1 MGLNRGIDPVLLAAI
16 TAGAFHPVQLVRVA
30 FPGDVVRVHSGRGS
44 LSWGGQSWL
53 GVGEKGFIQL
63 PAESAGAASF
73 SGVLRLGGLPDTID
87 DYLDTSING
96 VEVDVWFGA
105 VTARA
110 GVTLIGSPVLVF
122 SGFCD
127 GVSDEQTFDADGNSM
142 RVVKIGISSG
152 PSQRAAVG
160 VNHSYE
166 DQRSIHADDTAGR
179 HVKAG
184 RAQAESELPK
194 W

>member
-1 MGLNRGIDPVLLAAI
+1 MGLNRGVDPTLLAAI
-16 TAGAFHPVQLVRVA
+16 SGGAFHPVQLVRVA

-73 SGVLRLGGLPDTID
+73 SGVLRLGGLPDTLD
-87 DYLDTSING
+87 DYLNTSING
-96 VEVDVWFGA
+96 IEVDVWFGA

-122 SGFCD
+122 AGFCD
-127 GVSDEQTFDADGNSM
+127 GVSDQQTFDGDGNSL
-142 RVVKIGISSG
+142 RVLSIGITSG

-160 VNHSYE
+160 VYHSYE
-166 DQRSIHADDTAGR
+166 DQRSSHADDTGGR
-179 HVKAG
+179 WLKAM
-184 RAQAESELPK
+184 AALSAAEAPR